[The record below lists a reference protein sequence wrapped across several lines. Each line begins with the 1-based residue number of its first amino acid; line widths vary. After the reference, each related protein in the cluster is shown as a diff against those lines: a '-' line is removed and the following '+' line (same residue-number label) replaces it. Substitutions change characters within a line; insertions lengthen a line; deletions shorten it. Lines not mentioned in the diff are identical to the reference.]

1 MSSERSVVESGAHPE
16 AIGPYSQAVR
26 HGDLLVCSG
35 QVPLDPGSGEIVG
48 RPRRSRR
55 PSA

>member
-1 MSSERSVVESGAHPE
+1 MSSERSAVESGGAPE
-16 AIGPYSQAVR
+16 AIGPYSQAIR

-48 RPRRSRR
+48 ESP
-55 PSA
+55 AEQT